1 MCMKNIN
8 AIADIDALDEERNI
22 ITRYSDNPIYKII
35 PVKRNEKRIKLMVN
49 FSASIINGKDSFFA
63 TNEELL
69 FQLRINSKYED
80 FILKEFKID
89 LLNKKNY
96 HSYQFA
102 DFIYDNRNLIFNL
115 LLDEKDLNSNCFLS
129 VLVKTKQDL
138 LEGKSWTV
146 QSATPFGFVKD

>member
-1 MCMKNIN
+1 
-8 AIADIDALDEERNI
+8 
-22 ITRYSDNPIYKII
+22 
-35 PVKRNEKRIKLMVN
+35 MVN

-69 FQLRINSKYED
+69 FQLRINSEYED

-138 LEGKSWTV
+138 FEGKSWTV